1 MKLGIVFEG
10 GASRAFFSCGVMDAL
25 LEEHII
31 ADYVIG
37 ASAGIAN
44 GVSYVSGQYGRN
56 LAIGTK
62 YTADK
67 RYMGVRHLFDK
78 SNRSFYNLQFVFDD
92 IPNKYLP
99 FDFDAFAAFEGDVL
113 AVCTNIDTGKA
124 EYIRVPP
131 DDRAFTVLR
140 ATCALPVLFQ
150 PIEIDGYKY
159 LDGGLSDPIPFE
171 KAIQDGC
178 DRVIVVLT
186 RERGYIKKSERTQT
200 AINLAY
206 RENKELLRTMESRPQ
221 LYNAQ
226 REKLFELERK
236 KRVFVIDPIETA
248 GFKRTEKDP
257 TKIREIY
264 DQGVERTKSKMSA
277 LREYIGR

>member
-10 GASRAFFSCGVMDAL
+10 GASRTFFSCGVMDVL
-25 LEEHII
+25 LEERII

-37 ASAGIAN
+37 ASAGIVN

-62 YTADK
+62 YTADA
-67 RYMGVRHLFDK
+67 RYMGVRHLLNR
-78 SNRSFYNLQFVFDD
+78 SNKSFYNLQFVFGD

-99 FDFDAFAAFEGDVL
+99 FNFDAFSAFKGDVF
-113 AVCTNIDTGKA
+113 AVCTNIETGKA
-124 EYIRVPP
+124 EYIRVPS

-140 ATCALPVLFQ
+140 ATCALPILFQ
-150 PIEIDGYKY
+150 PIEIDGAKY

-171 KAIQDGC
+171 KAIEDGC
-178 DRVIVVLT
+178 DKVIVVLT
-186 RERGYIKKSERTQT
+186 RERGYIKKRENAQP
-200 AINLAY
+200 AIDLAY
-206 RENKELLRTMESRPQ
+206 RKNKRLLHTMEKRPEI
-221 LYNAQ
+221 YNAQ

-236 KRVFVIDPIETA
+236 KKVFVIDPIETT

-257 TKIREIY
+257 VKIRQIY
-264 DQGVERTKSKMSA
+264 DQGTERTRSKMSK
-277 LREYIGR
+277 LREYLGR

>member
-113 AVCTNIDTGKA
+113 AV
-124 EYIRVPP
+124 Y
-131 DDRAFTVLR
+131 
-140 ATCALPVLFQ
+140 TCAAGRPSFYRAARDVRSACFV
-150 PIEIDGYKY
+150 
-159 LDGGLSDPIPFE
+159 S
-171 KAIQDGC
+171 
-178 DRVIVVLT
+178 
-186 RERGYIKKSERTQT
+186 
-200 AINLAY
+200 AY
-206 RENKELLRTMESRPQ
+206 RNR
-221 LYNAQ
+221 
-226 REKLFELERK
+226 
-236 KRVFVIDPIETA
+236 RV
-248 GFKRTEKDP
+248 
-257 TKIREIY
+257 
-264 DQGVERTKSKMSA
+264 
-277 LREYIGR
+277 

>member
-113 AVCTNIDTGKA
+113 AVCTNMNTGKA

-171 KAIQDGC
+171 KAIQ
-178 DRVIVVLT
+178 
-186 RERGYIKKSERTQT
+186 
-200 AINLAY
+200 
-206 RENKELLRTMESRPQ
+206 Q

-248 GFKRTEKDP
+248 GFKRTERDP

>member
-99 FDFDAFAAFEGDVL
+99 REAILKNVKERRRL
-113 AVCTNIDTGKA
+113 LIWH
-124 EYIRVPP
+124 
-131 DDRAFTVLR
+131 
-140 ATCALPVLFQ
+140 
-150 PIEIDGYKY
+150 IEK
-159 LDGGLSDPIPFE
+159 
-171 KAIQDGC
+171 
-178 DRVIVVLT
+178 
-186 RERGYIKKSERTQT
+186 
-200 AINLAY
+200 
-206 RENKELLRTMESRPQ
+206 
-221 LYNAQ
+221 
-226 REKLFELERK
+226 
-236 KRVFVIDPIETA
+236 
-248 GFKRTEKDP
+248 
-257 TKIREIY
+257 
-264 DQGVERTKSKMSA
+264 TKSFCAPWRADRSSTMPSA
-277 LREYIGR
+277 KSFLSLKEKREFL